1 MKIST
6 KFILISLLLSNIP
19 IVTVVLIIKDTF
31 LFQDQDFQ
39 GAITVGVVTAI
50 CTGFVCPLL
59 CMRWLFL
66 TQLQRIKDLC
76 ANIKQGRYISFHLQ
90 NEPREKEDENEI
102 VSFMRDM
109 NWMVN
114 QIRIRESKLKNM
126 LIKLENSESQS
137 GNGFDF

>member
-76 ANIKQGRYISFHLQ
+76 ANIKHGRYIFFHLQ

-102 VSFMRDM
+102 VSLMRDM

>member
-6 KFILISLLLSNIP
+6 KFILISLVVSFIP
-19 IVTVVLIIKDTF
+19 IVTVIL
-31 LFQDQDFQ
+31 
-39 GAITVGVVTAI
+39 
-50 CTGFVCPLL
+50 
-59 CMRWLFL
+59 
-66 TQLQRIKDLC
+66 
-76 ANIKQGRYISFHLQ
+76 
-90 NEPREKEDENEI
+90 NEI
-102 VSFMRDM
+102 VSLMRDM